1 MNSFRPVDPGQE
13 ILFLRDTRTK
23 KRVTKSPFGHP
34 QTSFSETSFNRI
46 CNPVVCLYS
55 GRLQICR
62 YEKICRYEIPFGL
75 SSVVRLPVAV
85 PSGLLTQPLTVRD
98 TDLLQ
103 IRIHSLPVCH
113 CRDDS
118 EIDDLIP
125 HLAEMLV

>member
-13 ILFLRDTRTK
+13 ILFLRDARTK
-23 KRVTKSPFGHP
+23 KRVTKRTFGHP

-62 YEKICRYEIPFGL
+62 YEI
-75 SSVVRLPVAV
+75 PVAV

-103 IRIHSLPVCH
+103 IRIQGLPVCNG
-113 CRDDS
+113 RYNTQVY
-118 EIDDLIP
+118 DLIP
-125 HLAEMLV
+125 HLAEMFV

>member
-13 ILFLRDTRTK
+13 ILFLRDARTK
-23 KRVTKSPFGHP
+23 KRVTKRTFGHP

-62 YEKICRYEIPFGL
+62 YEKICRYEIP
-75 SSVVRLPVAV
+75 VAV

-103 IRIHSLPVCH
+103 IRIQSLPVCNG
-113 CRDDS
+113 RYNAQ
-118 EIDDLIP
+118 IYDLIP
-125 HLAEMLV
+125 HLAEMFV